1 MKHLIKSYFSIAAL
15 LSLLVFTACETNKVT
30 DVVLDKTELSLMIGE
45 SVTLTADVDYTGSI
59 IPSVVWSSSNEAV
72 ITVSNSGVV
81 NALKAGTAVITAT
94 ASNKSASC
102 TVTVTDDLEIKL
114 NVKQLDMLVGDRFTL
129 SADVHFSGNNIPA
142 VIWASDNQPVIIV
155 SSDGVLSALKAG
167 TAVITASILGKSASC
182 TVTVTD
188 ELKPVFTNAEI
199 QFYGNFYSE
208 NLNNFVLMLTNS
220 NDTLYLDLNTDTTA
234 TTALPVGKYTMLGDF
249 EYFEDFTP
257 MSIIPAFEFEGSSY
271 GSWFFNKVS
280 ERPLAEGEMNVSLN
294 GTQYTIGFALT
305 DYDGIKVNG
314 TYSGPA
320 VFNDYSEQME
330 VIANSSAAKIPG
342 VKHRRTFG
350 LFK

>member
-30 DVVLDKTELSLMIGE
+30 SVVLDKTEASLMVGDTD
-45 SVTLTADVDYTGSI
+45 TLTADVDYSGSI
-59 IPSVVWSSSNEAV
+59 IPAVIWSSSDETIISV
-72 ITVSNSGVV
+72 KDGVV
-81 NALKAGTAVITAT
+81 TALKVGSAVITAT
-94 ASNKSASC
+94 ASDKSASC
-102 TVTVTDDLEIKL
+102 TI
-114 NVKQLDMLVGDRFTL
+114 
-129 SADVHFSGNNIPA
+129 
-142 VIWASDNQPVIIV
+142 
-155 SSDGVLSALKAG
+155 
-167 TAVITASILGKSASC
+167 
-182 TVTVTD
+182 TVTD

-199 QFYGNFYSE
+199 QFYGHFYNDS
-208 NLNNFVLMLTNS
+208 LNNFVLMLTNT

-234 TTALPVGKYTMLGDF
+234 TTGLPAGKYTMLGDF